1 MFPTVHHPSEGSV
14 LEAALARRCGLPTN
28 ALERDVDRV
37 YESVSAKGTDALV
50 DYTKRYDAPDFEP
63 GDYLISPAFADECV
77 KSLPTELRTA
87 IDTAIKNIG
96 AVNRRIVSSLTSWTE
111 VLEDGHVVGELA
123 FPLNSAL
130 LWVPARKAP
139 LISVAV
145 MLCVAAKVAG
155 VRKIIV
161 GTPPSQ
167 GRLPDRNTI
176 AAAKLSG
183 ATHFVC
189 GNGLAVVASAATGNW
204 PLGRVNAM
212 FGPGP
217 HALAMA
223 MARGAKYGVATQPGV
238 GPSDSLIIFKG
249 GLRDSQYADLAR
261 NFLTEIEHGKD
272 SFTYALTTDAEA
284 ARALSGALSQAL
296 LNVFGRDAHY
306 RQIAADAQGAIIV
319 FDELNELVEF
329 TNQFAPEHLQFF
341 MDPAESTEL
350 AARIETAGEILDGYC
365 TPFVAANYCIGV
377 TAVLPT
383 GGFGRSFSGINAR
396 NFIRFTSYGQLDR
409 AGLGRLL
416 PTIEAIGSAEGLPNH
431 VEGARLR

>member
-1 MFPTVHHPSEGSV
+1 MFPTVHYPSEGSS
-14 LEAALARRCGLPTN
+14 LEAALARRCALPTD

-37 YESVSAKGTDALV
+37 YESVSAEGTEALI

-63 GDYLISPAFADECV
+63 GDYRISSEFAEQCV
-77 KSLPTELRTA
+77 SSLPTELRAA

-111 VLEDGHVVGELA
+111 VLEDGHVVGEHA

-130 LWVPARKAP
+130 VWVPARKAP

-161 GTPPSQ
+161 GTPPCN

-183 ATHFVC
+183 ATDFVC

-272 SFTYALTTDAEA
+272 SFTYALTMDAAA
-284 ARALSGALSQAL
+284 ARALSEALSQAL
-296 LNVFGRDAHY
+296 LNVFGREAHY
-306 RQIAADAQGAIIV
+306 RQIAADMQGAIIV
-319 FDELNELVEF
+319 FDELNELVAF
-329 TNQFAPEHLQFF
+329 ANQFAPEHLQFF
-341 MDPAESTEL
+341 MDPAESAEL
-350 AARIETAGEILDGYC
+350 AARIETAGEVLDGYY

-396 NFIRFTSYGQLDR
+396 NFVRFTSYGQLNR
-409 AGLGRLL
+409 AGLRRLL

>member
-1 MFPTVHHPSEGSV
+1 MFPTVHYTSEGDV
-14 LEAALARRCGLPTN
+14 LKAALARRCGLPTN
-28 ALERDVDRV
+28 ALERDVDQV
-37 YESVSAKGTDALV
+37 YERVSVEGLGALV

-63 GDYLISPAFADECV
+63 ENYRISPEFADECV
-77 KSLPTELRTA
+77 NSLPAELHAA
-87 IDTAIKNIG
+87 IDTAIKNIA
-96 AVNRRIVSSLTSWTE
+96 AVNRHIVGSLASWTE
-111 VLEDGHVVGELA
+111 VLEDGHVVGERA

-130 LWVPARKAP
+130 IWVPARKAP

-155 VRKIIV
+155 VRNIIV
-161 GTPPSQ
+161 GTPPSK

-183 ATHFVC
+183 ATDFVC
-189 GNGLAVVASAATGNW
+189 GNGLAIVASAATGNW
-204 PLGRVNAM
+204 PLGRVNAI

-217 HALAMA
+217 QAVAMA

-272 SFTYALTTDAEA
+272 SFTYALTTDAAA
-284 ARALSGALSQAL
+284 ARALSEALAQAL
-296 LNVFGRDAHY
+296 LNVFGREAHY
-306 RQIAADAQGAIIV
+306 QQIADDMQGAIIV
-319 FDELNELVEF
+319 FDELNELVAF
-329 TNQFAPEHLQFF
+329 ANQFAPEHLQFF
-341 MDPAESTEL
+341 MDPLESAEL
-350 AARIETAGEILDGYC
+350 GARIETAGEILDGYC

-409 AGLGRLL
+409 AGLRRLL

>member
-1 MFPTVHHPSEGSV
+1 MFPTIRHASDGGV
-14 LEAALARRCGLPTN
+14 LEAALARRCGLPAG
-28 ALERDVDRV
+28 ALERDIDRV
-37 YESVSAKGTDALV
+37 YERVSAEGTDALI

-63 GDYLISPAFADECV
+63 GDYRISAEFAQECV
-77 KSLPTELRTA
+77 NSLPPELRAA
-87 IDTAIKNIG
+87 IDTAIKNIA
-96 AVNRRIVSSLTSWTE
+96 AVNRRIVGSLKSWTE
-111 VLEDGHVVGELA
+111 VLDDGHVVGERA

-130 LWVPARKAP
+130 VWVPARKAP

-161 GTPPSQ
+161 GTPPSK
-167 GRLPDRNTI
+167 GRFPDRNTI

-183 ATHFVC
+183 ATDFVC
-189 GNGLAVVASAATGNW
+189 GNGLAIVASAATGNW
-204 PLGRVNAM
+204 PLGRVNAI

-217 HALAMA
+217 HAVAMA
-223 MARGAKYGVATQPGV
+223 MARGAKYGVATQPGI

-272 SFTYALTTDAEA
+272 SFTYALTTDAAA
-284 ARALSGALSQAL
+284 ARALGAALSQAL
-296 LNVFGRDAHY
+296 LNVFGREAHY
-306 RQIAADAQGAIIV
+306 QQIADDMQGAIVV
-319 FDELNELVEF
+319 FDELNELIAF
-329 TNQFAPEHLQFF
+329 ANQFAPEHLQLF
-341 MDPAESTEL
+341 MDPVESAELS
-350 AARIETAGEILDGYC
+350 ARIETAGEILDGYC

-383 GGFGRSFSGINAR
+383 GGFARSFSGINAR
-396 NFIRFTSYGQLDR
+396 NFVRFTSYGQLDR
-409 AGLGRLL
+409 AGLRRLL

>member
-1 MFPTVHHPSEGSV
+1 MFPTVHYISEKSV
-14 LEAALARRCGLPTN
+14 LEAALARRSGLPTH
-28 ALERDVDRV
+28 ALEQDVDRV
-37 YESVSAKGTDALV
+37 YERVSADGVDAV
-50 DYTKRYDAPDFEP
+50 IDYTKRYDAPDFEL
-63 GDYLISPAFADECV
+63 GDYRISPGFAEACV
-77 KSLPTELRTA
+77 DSLPAELRAA

-96 AVNRRIVSSLTSWTE
+96 AVNRRIVSSLISWTE
-111 VLEDGHVVGELA
+111 VLEEGHVVGERA

-130 LWVPARKAP
+130 VWVPARKAP

-161 GTPPSQ
+161 GTPPSK

-183 ATHFVC
+183 ATDFVC
-189 GNGLAVVASAATGNW
+189 GNGLAIVASAATGNW
-204 PLGRVNAM
+204 PLGRANAI

-217 HALAMA
+217 PAIAMA

-272 SFTYALTTDAEA
+272 SFTYALTTDPAA
-284 ARALSGALSQAL
+284 ARALSEALSQAL
-296 LNVFGRDAHY
+296 LNVFGREAHY
-306 RQIAADAQGAIIV
+306 RQIADDMQGAIIV
-319 FDELNELVEF
+319 FDELDELVAFANE
-329 TNQFAPEHLQFF
+329 FAPEHLQFF
-341 MDPAESTEL
+341 MDPAQSAEL
-350 AARIETAGEILDGYC
+350 GARIETAGEILDGYC

-396 NFIRFTSYGQLDR
+396 NFIRFASYGQLNR